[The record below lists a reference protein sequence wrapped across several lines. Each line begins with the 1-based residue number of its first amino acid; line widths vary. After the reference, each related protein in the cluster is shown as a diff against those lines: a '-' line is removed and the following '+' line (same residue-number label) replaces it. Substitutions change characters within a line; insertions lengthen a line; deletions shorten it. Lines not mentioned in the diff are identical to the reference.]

1 MGPTKSI
8 STSSVGS
15 SLASTDDIVGAMRSL
30 QHAYLIGVE
39 GVTEIWLVR
48 HADVYDDFEEVS
60 DPPLSPLGRQQAERL
75 AHRLKSLEIDAV
87 YCSPHR
93 RALQTAA
100 AFSDRI
106 ETDPRLAEA
115 RAGYVAGKVELQE
128 SPAAVI
134 QRMQDAVDAAMAAH
148 PGGRIVM
155 VTHGIAILTYLC
167 DILRLTPG
175 TLRLFPDFTSI
186 SVVRVKGDRRMA
198 GSLCD
203 TAHLVPMP

>member
-15 SLASTDDIVGAMRSL
+15 SLESTDDIVGAMRSL

-100 AFSDRI
+100 
-106 ETDPRLAEA
+106 
-115 RAGYVAGKVELQE
+115 
-128 SPAAVI
+128 PA
-134 QRMQDAVDAAMAAH
+134 M
-148 PGGRIVM
+148 
-155 VTHGIAILTYLC
+155 
-167 DILRLTPG
+167 
-175 TLRLFPDFTSI
+175 
-186 SVVRVKGDRRMA
+186 
-198 GSLCD
+198 
-203 TAHLVPMP
+203 

>member
-1 MGPTKSI
+1 
-8 STSSVGS
+8 
-15 SLASTDDIVGAMRSL
+15 MRSL
-30 QHAYLIGVE
+30 QRAYLIGVE

-48 HADVYDDFEEVS
+48 HADVYDQLEVVS
-60 DPPLSPLGRQQAERL
+60 DPPLSPLGRTQADRL
-75 AHRLKSLEIDAV
+75 AQRLKSLKIDAV
-87 YCSPHR
+87 YSSPLR

-100 AFSDRI
+100 ALRDRVA
-106 ETDPRLAEA
+106 TDPRLTEA
-115 RAGYVAGKVELQE
+115 RASYPAGKVELQE

-134 QRMQDAVDAAMAAH
+134 QRMQDAVEAAVATH

-167 DILRLTPG
+167 DVLRLAPG

-203 TAHLVPMP
+203 TAHLEPVP

>member
-1 MGPTKSI
+1 
-8 STSSVGS
+8 
-15 SLASTDDIVGAMRSL
+15 MRSL
-30 QHAYLIGVE
+30 RHAYLIGVE

-48 HADVYDDFEEVS
+48 HADVYDGIEYVP

-87 YCSPHR
+87 YSSPLR

-100 AFSDRI
+100 SLSERV
-106 ETDPRLAEA
+106 ETDPRLTEA
-115 RAGYVAGKVELQE
+115 RASYPNGKVELQE
-128 SPAAVI
+128 SPDALI
-134 QRMQDAVDAAMAAH
+134 ERMRGAVDAAVAAH

-155 VTHGIAILTYLC
+155 VSHGIAILNYLC
-167 DILRLTPG
+167 GILRLTPG

-186 SVVRVKGDRRMA
+186 SVVRVKGDRYVA

-203 TAHLVPMP
+203 TAHLEAGP